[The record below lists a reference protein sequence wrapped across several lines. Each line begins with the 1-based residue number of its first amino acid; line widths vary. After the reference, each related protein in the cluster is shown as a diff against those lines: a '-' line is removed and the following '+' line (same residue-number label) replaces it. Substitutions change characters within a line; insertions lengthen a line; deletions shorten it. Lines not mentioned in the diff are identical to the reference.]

1 MEKAVSTAT
10 KNPSENMV
18 LTRSISKRRSGAAQ
32 KLAYVAA
39 ASRKPRSD
47 IVIVAT
53 CIASSTSPELSF
65 SEMTPVG
72 EATAAAA
79 VEQCYRYVQ
88 SFCET
93 APRRNSWF
101 MPSES
106 KAVVR

>member
-10 KNPSENMV
+10 KKLSENMV
-18 LTRSISKRRSGAAQ
+18 LTRSISNSRSGALQ

-53 CIASSTSPELSF
+53 WIASSTSPELPF

-72 EATAAAA
+72 EDTASAA
-79 VEQCYRYVQ
+79 VEQCSRYVQ
-88 SFCET
+88 IL
-93 APRRNSWF
+93 
-101 MPSES
+101 
-106 KAVVR
+106 